1 MGLVYLAEQ
10 KEPVKRRVAL
20 KIIKPGMDTK
30 QVVARFEAERQ
41 TLALLEH
48 PNIAHVFDAG
58 TTEAGRPYFVME
70 YVEGKSITKYC
81 DQQKLSVEERLGL
94 FRQVCEGVHHAHQKG
109 IIHRDIKPSNI
120 LVSVRGQRAV
130 PKIIDFGIAKAITQP
145 LSGKTAYTEHGQLLG
160 TPEYMSPEQAEM
172 AYQDIDTRSDIYSLG
187 VMLYELL
194 AGVSPF
200 DVTELREGGIDRIQ
214 QIICKEQP
222 RTPSARLTS
231 MGDKARAIAERRK
244 TQFITLTRRLHREL
258 EWIPMKAMRKE
269 RSRRYRSASELADDI
284 QNYLT
289 GIPLIA
295 GPESTIYR
303 ARKFVRKHVGSVA
316 TVVLVAV
323 LIILGLI
330 ISTALSFRAEKARE
344 EEAAARAQAEQAY
357 TQAEQAREKEATARA
372 RAEHSEKVEQEQRK
386 VAEDQA
392 DKYRNLF
399 YVHCVAQADTKY
411 REHNLRSARK
421 LLKTCP
427 EDLRNWEWH
436 RLNYVTDEALLT
448 FGPSSNGNCFI
459 ALSPDGKRIVS
470 GSIRTSNITIWDIE
484 SRTKILTLKGHKLL
498 ATGIFSP
505 DGKRIVSGSFDRTLK
520 VWDASN
526 GDEIMTL
533 TGHEEKIHS
542 VAISSDGKR
551 IISGSYDKTVKVWD
565 ALTGQELRTL
575 SGHKDIIICVAF
587 SPDGRKIV
595 SGSYD
600 KTVKVWDTT
609 TGEQL
614 KSFPMDGQKVI
625 AVDYSPD
632 GKRIA
637 IGCGQGML
645 KILDVETGEE
655 TSVTT
660 GEGWDKSV
668 ITSVA
673 FSPDSKLIAS
683 GSFDQ
688 TVRVWDAITGEEVT
702 TLVGHIS
709 QVVSVAF
716 TPDGKRI
723 VSGAFVD
730 GIRIW
735 DISSDKERMILTG
748 HQDLVH
754 QLAFTADGE
763 RLVSCSRDNT
773 IKVWDVSG
781 AREIRTI
788 SGHDG
793 PVVKVAVSPD
803 GKRIVSGSVDK
814 TLRIWDADTGQELKK
829 LLGHD
834 GPVYSVAVSPDGTR
848 IASGGVKD
856 IKIWDASTGEEL
868 MALGGHKVKGAI
880 HSVAFSPDGKSIV
893 STGSDK
899 TIRIWDADTGKELRI
914 LSGHMWLVC
923 NALFTPDGERIVSG
937 AYDGTVR
944 VWDSA
949 TGDLLMKLLGHKE
962 SHIESLAIS
971 PDGERIVSGSFVT
984 AKLWD
989 TDTGAEL
996 MTISPEHSVYAL
1008 AFSPDGKTIA
1018 GGCGPQKGD
1027 ITLWQSGPRLA
1038 MGGSDQSGE
1047 SMQQVVD

>member
-1 MGLVYLAEQ
+1 
-10 KEPVKRRVAL
+10 
-20 KIIKPGMDTK
+20 
-30 QVVARFEAERQ
+30 
-41 TLALLEH
+41 
-48 PNIAHVFDAG
+48 
-58 TTEAGRPYFVME
+58 
-70 YVEGKSITKYC
+70 
-81 DQQKLSVEERLGL
+81 
-94 FRQVCEGVHHAHQKG
+94 
-109 IIHRDIKPSNI
+109 
-120 LVSVRGQRAV
+120 
-130 PKIIDFGIAKAITQP
+130 
-145 LSGKTAYTEHGQLLG
+145 
-160 TPEYMSPEQAEM
+160 
-172 AYQDIDTRSDIYSLG
+172 
-187 VMLYELL
+187 
-194 AGVSPF
+194 
-200 DVTELREGGIDRIQ
+200 
-214 QIICKEQP
+214 
-222 RTPSARLTS
+222 

-632 GKRIA
+632 GKRT
-637 IGCGQGML
+637 GC
-645 KILDVETGEE
+645 
-655 TSVTT
+655 
-660 GEGWDKSV
+660 
-668 ITSVA
+668 
-673 FSPDSKLIAS
+673 
-683 GSFDQ
+683 
-688 TVRVWDAITGEEVT
+688 
-702 TLVGHIS
+702 
-709 QVVSVAF
+709 
-716 TPDGKRI
+716 
-723 VSGAFVD
+723 
-730 GIRIW
+730 
-735 DISSDKERMILTG
+735 
-748 HQDLVH
+748 
-754 QLAFTADGE
+754 
-763 RLVSCSRDNT
+763 
-773 IKVWDVSG
+773 
-781 AREIRTI
+781 
-788 SGHDG
+788 
-793 PVVKVAVSPD
+793 
-803 GKRIVSGSVDK
+803 
-814 TLRIWDADTGQELKK
+814 
-829 LLGHD
+829 
-834 GPVYSVAVSPDGTR
+834 
-848 IASGGVKD
+848 
-856 IKIWDASTGEEL
+856 
-868 MALGGHKVKGAI
+868 
-880 HSVAFSPDGKSIV
+880 
-893 STGSDK
+893 
-899 TIRIWDADTGKELRI
+899 
-914 LSGHMWLVC
+914 
-923 NALFTPDGERIVSG
+923 
-937 AYDGTVR
+937 
-944 VWDSA
+944 
-949 TGDLLMKLLGHKE
+949 
-962 SHIESLAIS
+962 
-971 PDGERIVSGSFVT
+971 
-984 AKLWD
+984 
-989 TDTGAEL
+989 
-996 MTISPEHSVYAL
+996 
-1008 AFSPDGKTIA
+1008 
-1018 GGCGPQKGD
+1018 
-1027 ITLWQSGPRLA
+1027 
-1038 MGGSDQSGE
+1038 
-1047 SMQQVVD
+1047 